1 MTTITDLKIYAIN
14 IITLAVNFA
23 NVDLVLKILLTIV
36 AIGYTGN
43 KWYYMIQERKKNKR
57 D

>member
-23 NVDLVLKILLTIV
+23 NVDLALKILLTIV

-43 KWYYMIQERKKNKR
+43 KWYYMIQERKNK
-57 D
+57 